1 MTRHI
6 RHTRQ
11 VFAAWQENHAGFVLV
26 CVLWVTA
33 LLSLLALGFARR
45 AMLDRRAATYA
56 LDHAVAMAAARGAV
70 ERGLLE
76 ILNRGL
82 KVRFLPPERRGG
94 THLGEYWARPT
105 DFAGEGFLSKDLFGE
120 GDSVYYVITD
130 EDRRIN
136 INTAPEELLRN
147 IPSLDRTVLR
157 RILARRSGEDEED
170 PENRVTLFRS
180 LEELRYFRGVDDED
194 WFGDGR
200 NPGLSQLLTVWGDG
214 VININT
220 APREVLVC
228 IPGIE
233 ERDVD
238 AWLAFRAG
246 DDGKLDTEDDRG
258 VMSLDSLIRVTGIQ
272 GKSLEAIQRFCKFD
286 STCFKISGLAT
297 RRNGRIRAFCSAV
310 VTFTEDGPVIVDWQE
325 KPIGS

>member
-1 MTRHI
+1 MSRTFRKTE
-6 RHTRQ
+6 RMFPRRVKRRT
-11 VFAAWQENHAGFVLV
+11 GFVLV

-94 THLGEYWARPT
+94 THLGEYWAQPT
-105 DFAGEGFLSKDLFGE
+105 DFAEEGYLSKELFGE

-147 IPSLDRTVLR
+147 IPSLDRTALR

-180 LEELRYFRGVDDED
+180 LEELRYFRGVDEED

-200 NPGLSQLLTVWGDG
+200 KPGLSQLLTVWGDG
-214 VININT
+214 RINFNT

-238 AWLAFRAG
+238 VWLNFRSG
-246 DDGKLDTEDDRG
+246 DDRQPDTEDDRG
-258 VMSLDSLIRVTGIQ
+258 VMSLDSLTRVTGIQ
-272 GKSLEAIQRFCKFD
+272 GRSLEAIQRFCKFD
-286 STCFKISGLAT
+286 STCFKISGLAI

>member
-1 MTRHI
+1 MTGCWGKWSPESVR
-6 RHTRQ
+6 RT
-11 VFAAWQENHAGFVLV
+11 GFVLV

-45 AMLDRRAATYA
+45 AMLDRRAATYT

-70 ERGLLE
+70 ERGILE
-76 ILNRGL
+76 VMNRGL

-105 DFAGEGFLSKDLFGE
+105 DFSEEAFLSKDLFGE
-120 GDSVYYVITD
+120 GDSIYYVITD
-130 EDRRIN
+130 EERRIN

-147 IPSLDRTVLR
+147 ISSLDRTVLR

-170 PENRVTLFRS
+170 PGNQVRMFRS

-194 WFGDGR
+194 WFGDER
-200 NPGLSQLLTVWGDG
+200 KPGLNQLCTVWGDG
-214 VININT
+214 MININT
-220 APREVLVC
+220 APREVLLC
-228 IPGIE
+228 IPGIQE
-233 ERDVD
+233 QDVD
-238 AWLAFRAG
+238 AWLAWRAG
-246 DDGKLDTEDDRG
+246 DDRKPDTEDDRG
-258 VMSLDSLIRVTGIQ
+258 VMSLDVLTRVAGIQ
-272 GKSLEAIQRFCKFD
+272 GKSLEAVQRFCKVD

-310 VTFTEDGPVIVDWQE
+310 VTLTEDGPVIVDWQE